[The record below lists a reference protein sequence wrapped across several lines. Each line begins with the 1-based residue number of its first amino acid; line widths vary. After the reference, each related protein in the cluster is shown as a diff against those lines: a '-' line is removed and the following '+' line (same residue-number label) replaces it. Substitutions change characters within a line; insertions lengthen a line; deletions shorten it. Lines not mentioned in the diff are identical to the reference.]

1 MWTWILIFGILYWFA
16 GIMIAHELVSI
27 DEYRAIPRRILCS
40 IIWLPLFG
48 LAFFVAIFRLLF
60 VD

>member
-16 GIMIAHELVSI
+16 GIMVAHELVSI
-27 DEYRAIPRRILCS
+27 DEYRAKPRRILCS
-40 IIWLPLFG
+40 IIWLPLFVF
-48 LAFFVAIFRLLF
+48 AFFVAIFRFLF

>member
-1 MWTWILIFGILYWFA
+1 MWTWILIVVILYWFA
-16 GIMIAHELVSI
+16 GIGIAHEFISI

-40 IIWLPLFG
+40 IIWLPLFVFV
-48 LAFFVAIFRLLF
+48 FFVAIFRLLF

>member
-1 MWTWILIFGILYWFA
+1 METWILIFGILYWFT
-16 GIMIAHELVSI
+16 GIVIAHELVRA

-40 IIWLPLFG
+40 IIWLPLFVF
-48 LAFFVAIFRLLF
+48 AFFVAIFRLLF